1 MRALDQLIRW
11 LWGMALLLLLGA
23 CAVEGRVIE
32 MPQSVVPLHAGD
44 ADLLTRVVWAEA
56 RSEPFE
62 GQCAIVF
69 VILNR
74 LHREPGRFPST
85 IQGIIR
91 QPHAFSCFNTNDKQC
106 AWVKV
111 IDERDPAFIE
121 AMHAV
126 TSVLTGR
133 VANPIGSADHYF
145 LTSMARPPAWRKSMT
160 LVKRLG
166 SHSFFSEKP

>member
-1 MRALDQLIRW
+1 
-11 LWGMALLLLLGA
+11 
-23 CAVEGRVIE
+23 
-32 MPQSVVPLHAGD
+32 MPETIVPLKKGD

-56 RSEPFE
+56 RSESFE

-85 IQGIIR
+85 IQGIIM
-91 QPHAFSCFNTNDKQC
+91 QPWAFSCFNTSDPQC
-106 AWVKV
+106 ARVKV
-111 IDERDPAFIE
+111 VDERDAAFIE

-126 TSVLTGR
+126 TAVLTGR
-133 VANPIGSADHYF
+133 VPSPVGTADHYY
-145 LTSMARPPAWRKSMT
+145 LTSMSKPPAWRKSMT

-166 SHSFFSEKP
+166 SHTFLSEKP

>member
-1 MRALDQLIRW
+1 VRALT
-11 LWGMALLLLLGA
+11 LLLASSLACSLGG
-23 CAVEGRVIE
+23 CGTIEGRVIE

-56 RSEPFE
+56 RSESFE

-74 LHREPGRFPST
+74 LHREPGRFPDT
-85 IQGIIR
+85 IQGIIK
-91 QPHAFSCFNTNDKQC
+91 QPFAFSCFNTSDPQC
-106 AWVKV
+106 AKVKV
-111 IDERDPAFIE
+111 VDERDFAFIE

-133 VANPIGSADHYF
+133 VPSPIGKADHYF
-145 LTSMARPPAWRKSMT
+145 LTSMSKPPAWRKSMT

-166 SHSFFSEKP
+166 SHTFLSEKP

>member
-1 MRALDQLIRW
+1 
-11 LWGMALLLLLGA
+11 
-23 CAVEGRVIE
+23 
-32 MPQSVVPLHAGD
+32 MPETIVPLKKGD

-74 LHREPGRFPST
+74 LHREPGRFPDT
-85 IQGIIR
+85 IQGIIK
-91 QPHAFSCFNTNDKQC
+91 QPYAFSCFNTSDPQC
-106 AWVKV
+106 AKVKV

-133 VANPIGSADHYF
+133 VPSPVGAADHYF
-145 LTSMARPPAWRKSMT
+145 LTSMTKPPAWRKSMT
-160 LVKRLG
+160 LVGRLG
-166 SHSFFSEKP
+166 SHTFFSEKP